1 MGVKIIKVL
10 MAVIAFLCVAVLTG
24 LIVTGAVIGWGPF
37 AFIKYNKKPICLAEE
52 KQEYTAEDIWL
63 KNGKKNIFGTLYE
76 AESDNKNQPIAILS
90 HGYNGNSVYNKFIAE
105 SLASS
110 GISVYAF
117 DFCGGG
123 TKSKSDGETDDMS
136 VITETGDLNAVI
148 EQVKNWDWV
157 DKENIFLIGESQGG
171 CVSALV
177 AAKRDD
183 INSLVLYYPAFCI
196 VEDANKKFRCA
207 DDIPNTSR
215 AFMGMAIGKKYYED
229 ILGMD
234 IYGEIAGFKNPV
246 LIMHGT
252 ADNVVDYSYSEKANR
267 VYENSELVTF
277 EKAGHGFNSE
287 DSEKAVKYAYDFISE
302 NIK

>member
-10 MAVIAFLCVAVLTG
+10 MAAIAFLCVAVLTG

-63 KNGKKNIFGTLYE
+63 KNGKKNIFGTLYK

-123 TKSKSDGETDDMS
+123 TKSKSDGETNDMS

>member
-10 MAVIAFLCVAVLTG
+10 MAAIAFLCVAVLTG

-63 KNGKKNIFGTLYE
+63 KNGKKNIFGTLYK

>member
-1 MGVKIIKVL
+1 M
-10 MAVIAFLCVAVLTG
+10 
-24 LIVTGAVIGWGPF
+24 
-37 AFIKYNKKPICLAEE
+37 AEE
-52 KQEYTAEDIWL
+52 KQKYTAEDIWL
-63 KNGKKNIFGTLYE
+63 KNGKKNIFGTLYK
-76 AESDNKNQPIAILS
+76 AESGNKNQPIAILS

-123 TKSKSDGETDDMS
+123 TKSKSDGETNDMS

-207 DDIPNTSR
+207 DDIPNRSR
-215 AFMGMAIGKKYYED
+215 AFMGMVIGKKYYED

>member
-1 MGVKIIKVL
+1 MKKGVKIII
-10 MAVIAFLCVAVLTG
+10 AVAAALIAACLLG
-24 LIVTGAVIGWGPF
+24 LIITGAVIGWGPF

-52 KQEYTAEDIWL
+52 KQKYTAEDIWL
-63 KNGKKNIFGTLYE
+63 KNGSKNIFGTLYK
-76 AESDNKNQPIAILS
+76 AESGNKNQPIAILS
-90 HGYNGNSVYNKFIAE
+90 HGYNGNSVYNKFIAK

-123 TKSKSDGETDDMS
+123 TKSKSDGETNDMS

-183 INSLVLYYPAFCI
+183 I
-196 VEDANKKFRCA
+196 
-207 DDIPNTSR
+207 PNRSR

-267 VYENSELVTF
+267 VYENSELVAF

>member
-1 MGVKIIKVL
+1 MKKCVKIII
-10 MAVIAFLCVAVLTG
+10 AVVVALLAACLLG
-24 LIVTGAVIGWGPF
+24 LIITGAQIGWGPF

-52 KQEYTAEDIWL
+52 KQKYTAEDIWL
-63 KNGKKNIFGTLYE
+63 KNGKKNIFGTLYK
-76 AESDNKNQPIAILS
+76 AESGNKNQPIAILS

-267 VYENSELVTF
+267 VYENSELVAF

-287 DSEKAVKYAYDFISE
+287 NSEKAVKYAYDFISE

>member
-1 MGVKIIKVL
+1 MKKGVKIII
-10 MAVIAFLCVAVLTG
+10 AVVAALLAACLLG
-24 LIVTGAVIGWGPF
+24 LIITGAQIDWGPF

-52 KQEYTAEDIWL
+52 KQKYMAEDIWL
-63 KNGKKNIFGTLYE
+63 KNGKKNIFGTLYK
-76 AESDNKNQPIAILS
+76 AESGNKNQPIAILS
-90 HGYNGNSVYNKFIAE
+90 HGYNGNSVYNKFIAK

-123 TKSKSDGETDDMS
+123 TKSKSDGETNDMS

-277 EKAGHGFNSE
+277 EKAGHGFNSA

>member
-1 MGVKIIKVL
+1 MKKCVKIII
-10 MAVIAFLCVAVLTG
+10 AVAAALLAACLLG
-24 LIVTGAVIGWGPF
+24 LIITGAVIGWGPF
-37 AFIKYNKKPICLAEE
+37 AFIKYNKKPICLAKE
-52 KQEYTAEDIWL
+52 KQKYTAEGIWL
-63 KNGKKNIFGTLYE
+63 KNGKKNIFGTLYK
-76 AESDNKNQPIAILS
+76 AESGNKNQPIAILS

-123 TKSKSDGETDDMS
+123 TKSKSDGETNDMS

-207 DDIPNTSR
+207 DDIPNRSR
-215 AFMGMAIGKKYYED
+215 AFMGMAIGKNIMRTSSEW
-229 ILGMD
+229 
-234 IYGEIAGFKNPV
+234 IYTGK
-246 LIMHGT
+246 
-252 ADNVVDYSYSEKANR
+252 
-267 VYENSELVTF
+267 
-277 EKAGHGFNSE
+277 
-287 DSEKAVKYAYDFISE
+287 
-302 NIK
+302 

>member
-1 MGVKIIKVL
+1 MKKGVKIII
-10 MAVIAFLCVAVLTG
+10 AVAAALIAACLLG
-24 LIVTGAVIGWGPF
+24 LIITGAVIGWGPF

-52 KQEYTAEDIWL
+52 KQKYTAEDIWL
-63 KNGKKNIFGTLYE
+63 KNGSKNIFGTLYK
-76 AESDNKNQPIAILS
+76 AESGNKNQPIAILS
-90 HGYNGNSVYNKFIAE
+90 HGYNGNSVYNKFIAK

-110 GISVYAF
+110 EISVYAF

-123 TKSKSDGETDDMS
+123 TKSKSDGETNDMS

-183 INSLVLYYPAFCI
+183 I
-196 VEDANKKFRCA
+196 
-207 DDIPNTSR
+207 PNRSR

-267 VYENSELVTF
+267 VYENSELVAF

>member
-1 MGVKIIKVL
+1 
-10 MAVIAFLCVAVLTG
+10 
-24 LIVTGAVIGWGPF
+24 
-37 AFIKYNKKPICLAEE
+37 
-52 KQEYTAEDIWL
+52 
-63 KNGKKNIFGTLYE
+63 
-76 AESDNKNQPIAILS
+76 
-90 HGYNGNSVYNKFIAE
+90 
-105 SLASS
+105 
-110 GISVYAF
+110 
-117 DFCGGG
+117 
-123 TKSKSDGETDDMS
+123 MS

-207 DDIPNTSR
+207 DDIPNRSR

-267 VYENSELVTF
+267 VYENSELVAF

>member
-10 MAVIAFLCVAVLTG
+10 MAAIAFLCVAVLTG

-52 KQEYTAEDIWL
+52 KQKYTAEDIWL
-63 KNGKKNIFGTLYE
+63 KNGKKNIFGTLYK
-76 AESDNKNQPIAILS
+76 AESGNKNQPIAILS

-215 AFMGMAIGKKYYED
+215 AFMGMVIGKKYYED

>member
-10 MAVIAFLCVAVLTG
+10 MAAIAFLCVAVLTG

-52 KQEYTAEDIWL
+52 KQKYTAEDIWL
-63 KNGKKNIFGTLYE
+63 KNGEKNIFGTLYK
-76 AESDNKNQPIAILS
+76 AESGDKNQPIAILS

-215 AFMGMAIGKKYYED
+215 AFMGMVIGKKYYED

>member
-1 MGVKIIKVL
+1 MKEGVKIII
-10 MAVIAFLCVAVLTG
+10 AVVAALFAACLLG
-24 LIVTGAVIGWGPF
+24 LIITGAVIGWGPF

-52 KQEYTAEDIWL
+52 KQKYTAEDIWL
-63 KNGKKNIFGTLYE
+63 KNGKKNIFGTLYK
-76 AESDNKNQPIAILS
+76 AESGNKNQPIAILS

-123 TKSKSDGETDDMS
+123 TKSKSDGETNDMS
-136 VITETGDLNAVI
+136 VITETDDLNAVI
-148 EQVKNWDWV
+148 EQIKNWDWV

-207 DDIPNTSR
+207 DDIPNISR
-215 AFMGMAIGKKYYED
+215 AFLGMAIGKKYYED

-267 VYENSELVTF
+267 VYENSELVAF
-277 EKAGHGFNSE
+277 EKAGHGFNSA